1 MPNSSL
7 SNLLTELGLARQIA
21 AEAYKEYKQLK
32 EQEDGLR
39 AALFEELHAVG
50 LDSAKGS
57 DFTAS
62 IRKEPTFVIKH
73 EPSVIQWLR
82 DTPGIEEDVYIGIKS
97 PEFKTLAKTI
107 LTQTG
112 EIIPGSEY
120 LISESLAIRANKKG

>member
-1 MPNSSL
+1 MATSSL
-7 SNLLTELGLARQIA
+7 SKLLTELGLARQRA
-21 AEAYKEYKQLK
+21 AEAYKLYKQLK

-39 AALFEELHAVG
+39 AALFEELHLIG

-62 IRKEPTFVIKH
+62 IRKEPTFIIQH

-82 DTPGIEEDVYIGIKS
+82 ETPDVEEDAYIGLDKTK
-97 PEFKTLAKTI
+97 FKTLAKTI
-107 LTQTG
+107 LKQTG

>member
-1 MPNSSL
+1 MTASSL
-7 SNLLTELGLARQIA
+7 SNLITELGLARTAA
-21 AEAYKEYKQLK
+21 AEAYKTYKKLK

-39 AALFEELHAVG
+39 AALFEELHVTG

-62 IRKEPTFVIKH
+62 IRKEPTFIVKN
-73 EPSVIQWLR
+73 ETSVIQWLR
-82 DTPGIEEDVYIGIKS
+82 ETPDVDEDVYIGLKK
-97 PEFKTLAKTI
+97 PEFKSLAKTI